1 MPPTHVYVKRN
12 PIHPYTYN
20 DPNDLPF
27 IQWKY
32 VKISVAYN
40 MYTRDF
46 LVFSFGSKDPQQGI
60 SNDETAI
67 PQRGH
72 PTQRYSAQ
80 NLSLGVLGY
89 MILNLVQQKG
99 LAWSL

>member
-20 DPNDLPF
+20 DPADLPF

-40 MYTRDF
+40 MYT
-46 LVFSFGSKDPQQGI
+46 SKQIGWERAKRSEYEDWCI
-60 SNDETAI
+60 KMKKFKEE
-67 PQRGH
+67 
-72 PTQRYSAQ
+72 
-80 NLSLGVLGY
+80 L
-89 MILNLVQQKG
+89 
-99 LAWSL
+99 